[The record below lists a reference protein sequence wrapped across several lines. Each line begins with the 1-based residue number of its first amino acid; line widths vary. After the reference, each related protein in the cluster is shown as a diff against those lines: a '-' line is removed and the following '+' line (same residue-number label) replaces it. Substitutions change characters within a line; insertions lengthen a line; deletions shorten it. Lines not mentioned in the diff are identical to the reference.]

1 MTGRPVKAEY
11 GYTGGLWG
19 GPNSPG
25 AISVLAIPA
34 LVTCVMRSAGRRGK
48 TTLRS
53 GAACGRPGD
62 AVGCQPARCFPVHLR
77 TSAFKSCRRAGQRAQ
92 HTGCSAAWLA
102 RLLWEQEAAGS
113 NPAIPTRSRH

>member
-48 TTLRS
+48 TTARS
-53 GAACGRPGD
+53 ARPEEGPGD
-62 AVGCQPARCFPVHLR
+62 AVGCQSARRLPVHLR
-77 TSAFKSCRRAGQRAQ
+77 TSAFESCRPPGRGHSTRDVAQ
-92 HTGCSAAWLA
+92 LG
-102 RLLWEQEAAGS
+102 
-113 NPAIPTRSRH
+113 